1 MKNTTLIITSIAS
14 DKHPVLSRFA
24 QEAAL
29 HSVRFMVIG
38 DKKVL
43 PFILTGVI
51 SFPLRDN
58 V

>member
-14 DKHPVLSRFA
+14 DKHPVLSRFV

-38 DKKVL
+38 DKKSPTFHL
-43 PFILTGVI
+43 DKCDFFSTL
-51 SFPLRDN
+51 
-58 V
+58 

>member
-38 DKKVL
+38 DKKKSYL
-43 PFILTGVI
+43 
-51 SFPLRDN
+51 SS
-58 V
+58 